1 MYNEILLVV
10 FFLMWYLL
18 VILALIYIISGL
30 DDLFFDGYYWTRFV
44 WRKWKTRHFEPLT
57 YQKLANIEEQWIAV
71 LIPCWHEANVIRTM
85 LQHNSYSVDYNNYY
99 FFVGVY
105 PNDPET
111 TAEVEGV
118 AEQNERIQCVVGKIP
133 GPTGKAANLNT
144 IYQAIKAFEKE
155 KQFQFNIFVLHDS
168 EDIIHPLSFKLYNYL
183 IPRKDMIQIPIFPL
197 PVNFWN
203 FTHWL
208 YADEFAENHTKNIVV
223 REAIKAHVPSAG
235 VGTAFYRNALMRIEF
250 PSTGL
255 PFCTDSLTEDYRTS
269 LAIRVQKL
277 KQIFVTQYIT
287 RMRWKRRFIFFGAYV
302 QKPVKEIVAV
312 RALFPKTYKKAI
324 RQKARWIIGIVFQ
337 EWRDGVWPKEWRIRY
352 TLAHDRKSFITHFI
366 NGLGYLMFIFWVV
379 YSVYTYAYPEYP
391 VIQELFSL
399 YPFAWSVVVVA
410 SSLMCERLIQ
420 RTIATYRIY
429 GLLPACFVAPRAL
442 YGNILNL
449 HALIR
454 AYRIYFR
461 NAKSNEAHKIPVWDK
476 TEHSFP
482 GTHVLVPYRKRL
494 GDLLLEA
501 QVITKERLQQ
511 AIVEQ
516 EKTSEQLGKIL
527 CRMKLISESELR
539 EFIAKQYGL
548 SIYSLSEHHNAQTQC
563 LPLMQKRIGKW
574 LAKHGVVPVAV
585 RDNRVTL
592 AIVDPTNEHLL
603 RKIISKLKRYQV
615 QFMLVGT

>member
-1 MYNEILLVV
+1 MHNEILLVV

-18 VILALIYIISGL
+18 VILASVYIISGL

-57 YQKLANIEEQWIAV
+57 YQKLADIEEQWIAV

-85 LQHNSYSVDYNNYY
+85 LKHNSYSVDYNNYY

-118 AEQNERIQCVVGKIP
+118 AEHNERIQCVVGNSP

-235 VGTAFYRNALMRIEF
+235 VGTAFYRNALMGLEF

-269 LAIRVQKL
+269 LAIRVKKL

-302 QKPVKEIVAV
+302 QKPVKEMVAV
-312 RALFPKTYKKAI
+312 RALFPKTYQKAI

-337 EWRDGVWPKEWRIRY
+337 EWRDGIWPKEWQIRY

-379 YSVYTYAYPEYP
+379 YSIYTYAYPEYP
-391 VIQELFSL
+391 VIQELFNL
-399 YPFAWSVVVVA
+399 YPWAWSVVVVA
-410 SSLMCERLIQ
+410 SFLMCERLIQ

-429 GLLPACFVAPRAL
+429 GLLPACLVAPRAL

-454 AYRIYFR
+454 AYGIYFR
-461 NAKSNEAHKIPVWDK
+461 TPKSNQVQKMPVWDK

-511 AIVEQ
+511 AIIEQ

-527 CRMKLISESELR
+527 CRMKLISESELK
-539 EFIAKQYGL
+539 EFIAKQYDL
-548 SIYSLSEHHNAQTQC
+548 PVFNLSELHNAQTQC
-563 LPLMQKRIGKW
+563 LPLLKKRIGKW
-574 LAKHGVVPVAV
+574 LMKHGVVPVAV
-585 RDNRVTL
+585 REDRVTL

-615 QFMLVGT
+615 QFMLVGA